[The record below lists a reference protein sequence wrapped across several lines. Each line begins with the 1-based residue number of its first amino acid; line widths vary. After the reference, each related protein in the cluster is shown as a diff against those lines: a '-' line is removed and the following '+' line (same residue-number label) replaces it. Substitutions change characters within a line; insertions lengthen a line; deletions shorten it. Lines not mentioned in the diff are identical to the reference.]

1 MRILVTGAAGFL
13 GRAVIASGAEAGHT
27 MIAASRTGEEI
38 EGADRS
44 VATGDMAA
52 GDFVP
57 DLARVDAVINCAARV
72 HVTKAE
78 APDEAARAYHAA
90 NVAMPVALAKRAR
103 EAGVR
108 SFVQVSS
115 VAAIASTTPDG
126 SIIDDATPPSPTS
139 AYGKSKLEADRALA
153 DLATDEFT
161 VVSLRPPA
169 IFGPG
174 VGAWFAMLMRAARLG
189 MPLPVGAIRNT
200 RSFAFVG
207 NIAEASLAAVNLVQS
222 GAFIVT
228 DSQPLSTADLY
239 RKLLEGFGYG
249 DRAWSWPSAITRI
262 PAQIALGDRAS
273 SLLGTAAFDGSRFV
287 AETGWQPRWTMDE
300 ALRLTLE
307 PE

>member
-1 MRILVTGAAGFL
+1 
-13 GRAVIASGAEAGHT
+13 
-27 MIAASRTGEEI
+27 MIAASRSGEQV
-38 EGADRS
+38 EGADRCI
-44 VATGDMAA
+44 ATGDMTA
-52 GDFVP
+52 GEFAP
-57 DLARVDAVINCAARV
+57 DLAGIDAVINCAARV
-72 HVTKAE
+72 HMTKAE

-90 NVAMPVALAKRAR
+90 NVAMPVALAQRAR

-115 VAAIASTTPDG
+115 VAAIASTTPEG
-126 SIIDDATPPSPTS
+126 AVFDDTTPPAPTS
-139 AYGKSKLEADRALA
+139 PYGKSKLAADRALA
-153 DLATDEFT
+153 DLATADFT

-169 IFGPG
+169 IYGPG

-189 MPLPVGAIRNT
+189 MPLPVGAIRNA

-207 NIAEASLAAVNLVQS
+207 NVAETSLAAANLVQS

-239 RKLLEGFGYG
+239 RKLLKGFGFG
-249 DRAWSWPSAITRI
+249 DRAWAWPSAITRI
-262 PAQIALGDRAS
+262 SAQIALGDRAS
-273 SLLGTAAFDGSRFV
+273 SLLGNAAFDGSRF
-287 AETGWQPRWTMDE
+287 AKASGWQPRWTMEE